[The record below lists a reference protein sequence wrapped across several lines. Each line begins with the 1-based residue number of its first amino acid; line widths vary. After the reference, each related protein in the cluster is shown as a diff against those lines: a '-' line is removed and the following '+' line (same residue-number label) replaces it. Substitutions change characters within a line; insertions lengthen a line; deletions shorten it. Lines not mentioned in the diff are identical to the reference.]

1 MKKTLALCL
10 ALVLAATCAAYAA
23 PRGEEMRV
31 GVSIDAKN
39 FDPQNSVDTYSFT
52 MEKQIYEP
60 LFTVDGKTKELTPVL
75 AEKYEQLDDH
85 TYKIYLRKGVKFHNG
100 EPFTADDVIFS
111 LTRVTDPKQSVF
123 AKSKGMWIDPNG
135 FEKIDDHTLILRTRG
150 PVGGFLGS
158 MKHPYASILNRK
170 AVETAGKDYFRM
182 PVGTGPYKFVK
193 WDKGVRVE
201 MEAFDEYW
209 GTKPYAKKLTFVVLP
224 DNSSRVIALETGEVD
239 MIYAVPASDFAR
251 LQDSKKVKAVEAPG
265 LVLLHLAMNM
275 DSPKLKDV
283 RVRKAIDAAINKEAY
298 IQVAYEG
305 YGIPGQGPLPTA
317 CQWFPKDPVKWD
329 YNPELAKKLLAEAA
343 KDDPSVKDMTLEL
356 WVMNAK
362 DRIDGATILQ
372 AMLGQVGI
380 KVNVSVFENAVINDK
395 IRKEH
400 GHDLYASTWG
410 MQTNR
415 DAGVYWQS
423 VITTTS
429 IAATNSARISDPEI
443 DKLMDEQNKCTN
455 DADREALFQ
464 KIWDR
469 MNDLHPWVY
478 LCQAAELN
486 GAQKD
491 LIGLEDL
498 YDGKI
503 NLLTN
508 LHYPEQE
515 RLK

>member
-10 ALVLAATCAAYAA
+10 AFVMAVSCAAFAA

-100 EPFTADDVIFS
+100 EEFTADDVVFS

-158 MKHPYASILNRK
+158 MKHPYASILNSK
-170 AVETAGKDYFRM
+170 AVETAGKDYFRQ

-251 LQDSKKVKAVEAPG
+251 LQESKKVKAVEAPG

-317 CQWFPKDPVKWD
+317 CQWFPKDPIKWD

-415 DAGVYWQS
+415 DAGQFWLSLFHSHSIGSTNWSLTKDETIDKNIELGNAS
-423 VITTTS
+423 V
-429 IAATNSARISDPEI
+429 DPE
-443 DKLMDEQNKCTN
+443 
-455 DADREALFQ
+455 ARRAAFQ
-464 KIWDR
+464 AVWDR
-469 MNDLHPWVY
+469 LG
-478 LCQAAELN
+478 ELRPFVSLALPN
-486 GAQKD
+486 ELYAGRKD
-491 LIGLEDL
+491 LKGMEDFC
-498 YDGKI
+498 DGRLNYLG
-503 NLLTN
+503 NLTV
-508 LHYPEQE
+508 E
-515 RLK
+515 

>member
-75 AEKYEQLDDH
+75 AEKYEQIDEQ

-170 AVETAGKDYFRM
+170 AVETAGKDYFRQ

-201 MEAFDEYW
+201 MEAFD
-209 GTKPYAKKLTFVVLP
+209 G
-224 DNSSRVIALETGEVD
+224 
-239 MIYAVPASDFAR
+239 
-251 LQDSKKVKAVEAPG
+251 
-265 LVLLHLAMNM
+265 
-275 DSPKLKDV
+275 
-283 RVRKAIDAAINKEAY
+283 
-298 IQVAYEG
+298 
-305 YGIPGQGPLPTA
+305 
-317 CQWFPKDPVKWD
+317 
-329 YNPELAKKLLAEAA
+329 
-343 KDDPSVKDMTLEL
+343 
-356 WVMNAK
+356 
-362 DRIDGATILQ
+362 
-372 AMLGQVGI
+372 
-380 KVNVSVFENAVINDK
+380 
-395 IRKEH
+395 
-400 GHDLYASTWG
+400 
-410 MQTNR
+410 
-415 DAGVYWQS
+415 
-423 VITTTS
+423 
-429 IAATNSARISDPEI
+429 
-443 DKLMDEQNKCTN
+443 
-455 DADREALFQ
+455 
-464 KIWDR
+464 
-469 MNDLHPWVY
+469 
-478 LCQAAELN
+478 
-486 GAQKD
+486 
-491 LIGLEDL
+491 
-498 YDGKI
+498 
-503 NLLTN
+503 
-508 LHYPEQE
+508 
-515 RLK
+515 